1 MKPRTL
7 KERAAWDLSTKFRGK
22 HLRRT
27 DENQILMVFGFGTE
41 LLDWKQMLMNVGD
54 FPNWKSM
61 LVPNFDDS
69 NMLRGKMT
77 SNDDG

>member
-1 MKPRTL
+1 
-7 KERAAWDLSTKFRGK
+7 
-22 HLRRT
+22 
-27 DENQILMVFGFGTE
+27 
-41 LLDWKQMLMNVGD
+41 MLMNVGD

-61 LVPNFDDS
+61 LAPNFDDS